1 MSFFKA
7 DNGNT
12 TIMCKMCSHE
22 AIKTKE
28 HVLTLLSCLYC
39 YGLTNF
45 THCSEVFIAE
55 FEQVNTELKQAN
67 VIQIL

>member
-1 MSFFKA
+1 
-7 DNGNT
+7 
-12 TIMCKMCSHE
+12 MCSHE

-45 THCSEVFIAE
+45 THCSDVFIVE

>member
-1 MSFFKA
+1 MSFFKV

-12 TIMCKMCSHE
+12 TIMCKTCSHE
-22 AIKTKE
+22 AIRTKE

-39 YGLTNF
+39 CGLTDF
-45 THCSEVFIAE
+45 AHCSKVFIVE
-55 FEQVNTELKQAN
+55 FEQVNTELKEAN